1 MAVQWEYK
9 VGPLTIN
16 FRALLEPKGFLRIL
30 MVVRKLCLDRGSCN
44 LYTHHAFGCNRV
56 LHGLKYVDNIG
67 SMRK

>member
-30 MVVRKLCLDRGSCN
+30 MVVRKLCLARGSCN
-44 LYTHHAFGCNRV
+44 LYTLHTFDCNIE
-56 LHGLKYVDNIG
+56 YYAA
-67 SMRK
+67 